1 MNYCTK
7 TPFNMNYCT
16 KTPFNM
22 NTVSFGSSGFDS
34 SLSKT
39 ALALTKTFYEYAK
52 IFAIMHINMN
62 KKY

>member
-1 MNYCTK
+1 
-7 TPFNMNYCT
+7 MNYCT

-22 NTVSFGSSGFDS
+22 NTVSLGSSGFDS